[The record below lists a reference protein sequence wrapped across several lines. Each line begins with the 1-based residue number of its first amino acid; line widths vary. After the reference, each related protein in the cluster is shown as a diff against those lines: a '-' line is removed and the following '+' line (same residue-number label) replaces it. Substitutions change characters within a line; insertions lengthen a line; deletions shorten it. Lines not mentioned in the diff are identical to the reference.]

1 MAHGEGTHGSGPKF
15 DVVLRGYDRRQVDD
29 HLTSLDGRLAATSG
43 QCNEL
48 RLQRDA
54 AASRVREL
62 EQRLNGAAGVNAVT
76 STAASPE
83 GQAAAASEATAL
95 DGFGA
100 KVEAILRLAT
110 EEAAAIR
117 KAAEESGRKHS
128 QAEVT
133 LRSSF
138 ESIAERLGPLAERLT
153 VQSSAAQEALPA
165 VTDQASSLESSAQQQ
180 ARILTEAAAANAARM
195 RADAR
200 ARVEVS
206 AQQVADVREELALVR
221 QILSN
226 LGGPDTGPAGAAAQ
240 PGSAGAAAH
249 PGWASSQGPASS
261 RQGSGQQTAAA
272 QSGSAGATQASGQP
286 PGPVQPPRAPQNLS
300 EQIVPSSW
308 NKASQPT
315 APQRAVAPGAAG
327 RAADGPTSAPATSAS
342 RPPASAQN
350 PMSAEAPTETI
361 ALPLGETSRDGAG
374 QRTTGPSQP
383 PT

>member
-1 MAHGEGTHGSGPKF
+1 MAHGEGTHGSGPTF

-138 ESIAERLGPLAERLT
+138 ESIAERLGPLAERLN

-226 LGGPDTGPAGAAAQ
+226 LGGPDTGPAG
-240 PGSAGAAAH
+240 
-249 PGWASSQGPASS
+249 
-261 RQGSGQQTAAA
+261 AAA

-374 QRTTGPSQP
+374 QRATGPSQP